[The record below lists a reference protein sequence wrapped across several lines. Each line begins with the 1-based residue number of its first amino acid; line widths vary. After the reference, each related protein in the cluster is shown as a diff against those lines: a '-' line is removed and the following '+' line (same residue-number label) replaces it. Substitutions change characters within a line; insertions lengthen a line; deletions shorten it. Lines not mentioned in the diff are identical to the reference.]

1 MTKKTMAHTLVK
13 RSLIAGAVLAT
24 AAGHANAQSSVTIYG
39 RLDNGVRYTS
49 KAPNGEKL
57 TDLANG
63 GMLPSI
69 WGFKGSE
76 DLGGGVKA
84 VFNLE
89 GDFDGSTGG
98 SRGLGSI
105 SSNLFGRQA
114 NVGLSGGFGTVLLG
128 RQYSPALLADLGT
141 EPRGYRESYSSLLTF
156 AATQLPGGNEL
167 GPNNAGGIFT
177 SNLVSYSNA
186 FGPVNVGIGYGF
198 GEVAGESSQGD
209 TVALGVSYN
218 GPITVSGSYQQIS
231 GLGVGT
237 NAETKRYSLGVSVPI
252 GAITLKG
259 YYAKA
264 TEDNAAGTEIS
275 DTNNYGVGAQ
285 WAWNPQ
291 NLLLVSYYYGKDD
304 ATAAGE
310 QDKNKTLVVTNEY
323 SFSKRTTLY
332 GTWAYVDSDTSAAL
346 TNGAA
351 GTLSRTS
358 VVLDATQRGE
368 KAHILHVGLKHDF

>member
-1 MTKKTMAHTLVK
+1 M
-13 RSLIAGAVLAT
+13 
-24 AAGHANAQSSVTIYG
+24 
-39 RLDNGVRYTS
+39 
-49 KAPNGEKL
+49 
-57 TDLANG
+57 
-63 GMLPSI
+63 
-69 WGFKGSE
+69 
-76 DLGGGVKA
+76 KA